1 MVRSFHK
8 YLSLAIS
15 IQLLLWT
22 ISGIYFAFNKIE
34 LIRGEQYLLEQ
45 EISDVSL
52 DDMKNTFNA
61 KNLSILKRLDQ
72 WIIKVEDGAGVY
84 YTDLNGN
91 KLTSLTREQV
101 KLAVKGQ
108 TSLTP
113 VNVTRITSSSE
124 GSEFRGRELPLFKVT
139 TLSEDEVNVYVD
151 AVSGEVK
158 AIRSDSWRWW
168 DLLWSLHIMDYRERE
183 NIDNFL
189 LKIFSILAL
198 ISSLSGITLFFLG
211 LKKRTLPDQL

>member
-52 DDMKNTFNA
+52 DEMKNTFNA

-113 VNVTRITSSSE
+113 VNVTRITSSSD
-124 GSEFRGRELPLFKVT
+124 GSEYRGRELPLFKVT
-139 TLSEDEVNVYVD
+139 TSSEDEVNIYVD

-211 LKKRTLPDQL
+211 LKKRNPS

>member
-45 EISDVSL
+45 EISEVSL
-52 DDMKNTFNA
+52 DEMKNTFNA

-139 TLSEDEVNVYVD
+139 TSSEDEVNVYVD

-168 DLLWSLHIMDYRERE
+168 DLLWGLHIMDYKERE
-183 NIDNFL
+183 NIDNIL

-211 LKKRTLPDQL
+211 LKKKNPS

>member
-1 MVRSFHK
+1 MKALVRSFHK

-45 EISDVSL
+45 EISEVSL
-52 DDMKNTFNA
+52 DEIRKTFNA
-61 KNLSILKRLDQ
+61 QNLGILKRLDQ
-72 WIIKVEDGAGVY
+72 WIIRVEDGSGAY

-91 KLTSLTREQV
+91 KLTSLTKEQV
-101 KLAVKGQ
+101 KLAVKRQ

-113 VNVTRITSSSE
+113 VNVTRITSSSD
-124 GSEFRGRELPLFKVT
+124 GSEYRGRELPLFKVT
-139 TLSEDEVNVYVD
+139 TSSEDEVNVYVD

-168 DLLWSLHIMDYRERE
+168 DLLWSLHIMDYTERE

-211 LKKRTLPDQL
+211 LKKRDPS

>member
-52 DDMKNTFNA
+52 DEMKNTFNA

-139 TLSEDEVNVYVD
+139 TSSEDEINVYVD

-211 LKKRTLPDQL
+211 LKKKNPS

>member
-45 EISDVSL
+45 EISEVSL
-52 DDMKNTFNA
+52 DEMKNTFNA

-139 TLSEDEVNVYVD
+139 TSSEDEINVYVD

-211 LKKRTLPDQL
+211 LKKRTLPD

>member
-52 DDMKNTFNA
+52 DEMKNTFNA

-139 TLSEDEVNVYVD
+139 TSSEDEVNVYVD

-168 DLLWSLHIMDYRERE
+168 DLLWGLHIMDYKERE
-183 NIDNFL
+183 NIDNIL

-211 LKKRTLPDQL
+211 LKKKNPS

>member
-52 DDMKNTFNA
+52 DEMKNTFNA

-139 TLSEDEVNVYVD
+139 TSSEDEVNVYVD

>member
-52 DDMKNTFNA
+52 DEMKNTFNA

-139 TLSEDEVNVYVD
+139 TSSEDEINVYVD

-168 DLLWSLHIMDYRERE
+168 DLLWSLHIMDYTERE

-211 LKKRTLPDQL
+211 LKKRDPS

>member
-1 MVRSFHK
+1 M
-8 YLSLAIS
+8 
-15 IQLLLWT
+15 
-22 ISGIYFAFNKIE
+22 
-34 LIRGEQYLLEQ
+34 
-45 EISDVSL
+45 
-52 DDMKNTFNA
+52 
-61 KNLSILKRLDQ
+61 SILKRLDQ

-139 TLSEDEVNVYVD
+139 TSSEDEINVYVD

-158 AIRSDSWRWW
+158 AIRSDPWRWW

-198 ISSLSGITLFFLG
+198 ISSLAGITLFFLG
-211 LKKRTLPDQL
+211 LKKKNPS

>member
-1 MVRSFHK
+1 
-8 YLSLAIS
+8 
-15 IQLLLWT
+15 LLWT

-52 DDMKNTFNA
+52 DEMKNTFNA

-124 GSEFRGRELPLFKVT
+124 GSEFRGRALPLFKVT
-139 TLSEDEVNVYVD
+139 TSSEDEINVYVD

>member
-45 EISDVSL
+45 EISEVSL
-52 DDMKNTFNA
+52 DEIRKTFNA
-61 KNLSILKRLDQ
+61 QNLGILKRLDQ
-72 WIIKVEDGAGVY
+72 WIIRVEDGSGAY

-91 KLTSLTREQV
+91 KLTSLTKEQV
-101 KLAVKGQ
+101 KLAVKRQ

-113 VNVTRITSSSE
+113 VNVTRITSSSD
-124 GSEFRGRELPLFKVT
+124 GSEYRGRELPLFKVT
-139 TLSEDEVNVYVD
+139 TSSEDEVNVYVD

-211 LKKRTLPDQL
+211 LKKRDPS

>member
-45 EISDVSL
+45 KASEVSL
-52 DDMKNTFNA
+52 DEMRNTFKA
-61 KNLSILKRLDQ
+61 KNLSILKRLDK
-72 WIIKVEDGAGVY
+72 WIIRVDDGSGVY

-91 KLTSLTREQV
+91 KLRSLTSEQV

-113 VNVTRITSSSE
+113 INVTRITSSSK

-139 TLSEDEVNVYVD
+139 TSSEDKVNVYVD

-158 AIRSDSWRWW
+158 AIRSDSWRLW

-211 LKKRTLPDQL
+211 LKKKNPS

>member
-52 DDMKNTFNA
+52 DEMKNTFNA

-139 TLSEDEVNVYVD
+139 TSSEDEINVYVD

-211 LKKRTLPDQL
+211 LKKKEHFLNR

>member
-52 DDMKNTFNA
+52 DEMKNTFNA

-139 TLSEDEVNVYVD
+139 TSSEDEINVYVD

>member
-52 DDMKNTFNA
+52 DEMKNTFNA

-124 GSEFRGRELPLFKVT
+124 GSEFRGRALPLFKVT
-139 TLSEDEVNVYVD
+139 TSSEDEINVYVD

-158 AIRSDSWRWW
+158 AIRSDSWRLW

-211 LKKRTLPDQL
+211 LKKRNPS

>member
-52 DDMKNTFNA
+52 DEMKNTFNA

-139 TLSEDEVNVYVD
+139 TSSEDEINVYVD

-211 LKKRTLPDQL
+211 LKKRNPS

>member
-52 DDMKNTFNA
+52 DEMKNTFNA
-61 KNLSILKRLDQ
+61 NNLTIYKRHDER
-72 WIIKVEDGAGVY
+72 IIKVEDNSEVY
-84 YTDLNGN
+84 YTDLKGN
-91 KLTSLTREQV
+91 KLISLTPEQA
-101 KLAVKGQ
+101 KLAVKEQ
-108 TSLTP
+108 TSLIP
-113 VNVTRITSSSE
+113 VNVTRITNTSK

-139 TLSEDEVNVYVD
+139 TASEEEVNVYVD

-211 LKKRTLPDQL
+211 LKKKNPS

>member
-45 EISDVSL
+45 EISEVSL
-52 DDMKNTFNA
+52 DEIRNAFNA

-72 WIIKVEDGAGVY
+72 WIIRVEDGSGVY

-91 KLTSLTREQV
+91 KLTSLTKEQV

-113 VNVTRITSSSE
+113 VNVTRITSSSD
-124 GSEFRGRELPLFKVT
+124 GSEYRGRELPLFKVT
-139 TLSEDEVNVYVD
+139 TSSEDEVNIYVD

-158 AIRSDSWRWW
+158 AIRSDSWRLW

-189 LKIFSILAL
+189 LKVFSILAL
-198 ISSLSGITLFFLG
+198 ISALSGITLFFLE
-211 LKKRTLPDQL
+211 LKKRNPS

>member
-52 DDMKNTFNA
+52 DEMKNTFNA

-72 WIIKVEDGAGVY
+72 WIIKVEHGAGVY

-139 TLSEDEVNVYVD
+139 TSSEDEINVYVD

-211 LKKRTLPDQL
+211 LKKKNPS

>member
-45 EISDVSL
+45 EISEVSL
-52 DDMKNTFNA
+52 DEIRKTFNA
-61 KNLSILKRLDQ
+61 QNLGILKRLDQ
-72 WIIKVEDGAGVY
+72 WIIRVEDGSGAY

-91 KLTSLTREQV
+91 KLTSLTKEQV
-101 KLAVKGQ
+101 KLAVKRQ

-139 TLSEDEVNVYVD
+139 TSSEDEVNIYVD

-168 DLLWSLHIMDYRERE
+168 DLLWSLHIMDYTERE

-211 LKKRTLPDQL
+211 LKKRDPS

>member
-45 EISDVSL
+45 EISEVSL
-52 DDMKNTFNA
+52 DEIRKTFNA
-61 KNLSILKRLDQ
+61 QNLGILKRLDQ
-72 WIIKVEDGAGVY
+72 WIIRVEDGSGAY

-91 KLTSLTREQV
+91 KLTSLTKEQV

-139 TLSEDEVNVYVD
+139 TSSEDEVNIYVD

-168 DLLWSLHIMDYRERE
+168 DLLWSLHIMDYTERE

>member
-45 EISDVSL
+45 EISEVSL
-52 DDMKNTFNA
+52 DEIRKTFNA
-61 KNLSILKRLDQ
+61 QNLGILKRLDQ
-72 WIIKVEDGAGVY
+72 WIIRVEDGSGAY

-91 KLTSLTREQV
+91 KLTSLTKEQV
-101 KLAVKGQ
+101 KLAVKRQ

-113 VNVTRITSSSE
+113 VNVTRITSSSD
-124 GSEFRGRELPLFKVT
+124 GSEYRGRELPLFKVT
-139 TLSEDEVNVYVD
+139 TSSEDEVNVYVD

-211 LKKRTLPDQL
+211 LKKKNPS

>member
-52 DDMKNTFNA
+52 DEMKNTFNA

-124 GSEFRGRELPLFKVT
+124 GSEFRGRALPLFKVT
-139 TLSEDEVNVYVD
+139 TSSEDEINVYVD

-168 DLLWSLHIMDYRERE
+168 DLLWSLHIMDYRER
-183 NIDNFL
+183 
-189 LKIFSILAL
+189 
-198 ISSLSGITLFFLG
+198 
-211 LKKRTLPDQL
+211 

>member
-45 EISDVSL
+45 EISEVSL
-52 DDMKNTFNA
+52 DEIRNTFNA

-72 WIIKVEDGAGVY
+72 WILRVEDGSGVY

-91 KLTSLTREQV
+91 KLTSLTKEQV

-124 GSEFRGRELPLFKVT
+124 GSEFRGRALPLFKVT
-139 TLSEDEVNVYVD
+139 TSSEDEINVYVD

-211 LKKRTLPDQL
+211 LKKKNPS

>member
-52 DDMKNTFNA
+52 DEMKNTFNA

-124 GSEFRGRELPLFKVT
+124 GSEFRGRALPLFKVT
-139 TLSEDEVNVYVD
+139 TSSEDEVNVYVD

-211 LKKRTLPDQL
+211 LKKKNPS

>member
-52 DDMKNTFNA
+52 DEMKNTFNA

-139 TLSEDEVNVYVD
+139 TSSEDEINVYVD

-198 ISSLSGITLFFLG
+198 ISSLSGITLFFLE
-211 LKKRTLPDQL
+211 LKKRNPS